1 MFSCV
6 KFIYEN
12 SFLEYLWKERVGCAL
27 TYAIFT
33 SVGGGPEKNREE
45 NFSQVSSRDRWNGRF
60 FLFIYWWVGKGATPR
75 LFILCISFYVRPKR
89 SPVERLLNFL

>member
-6 KFIYEN
+6 EFIYEN

-33 SVGGGPEKNREE
+33 SVGGGRRKIARKTFRRFPREMGGMAS
-45 NFSQVSSRDRWNGRF
+45 FYY
-60 FLFIYWWVGKGATPR
+60 LFIGGLVKVQHLSY
-75 LFILCISFYVRPKR
+75 LFYL
-89 SPVERLLNFL
+89 